1 MESRKQHINLILQR
15 PGKFLWRV
23 LVGFKRNQGLLLAGA
38 VAYYTLLSVI
48 PMLALIL
55 VGLSHFIEEQQLY
68 NTILT
73 NLKLVIPAYAESV
86 TGQVWGFLARRQLV
100 GIVGILV
107 MLFFSS
113 MAFTVLENAMA
124 IIFSHRA
131 RKHRRHFLIS
141 AIIPYAYIFLLGI
154 GLLIITL
161 VAGAL
166 GALSDKHLILL
177 GWNLSLEGTS
187 RFMLYLSG
195 MAGMVI
201 MLTSL
206 YLVMPLGHIPIRY
219 ALAGGVTAAVLWE
232 IIRHIL
238 VWYYSTISLVNVI
251 YGSLATAV
259 VALLSIEIAVIILL
273 LGAQVIAEF
282 EHSISETAEPGQ
294 SRLDGCNLAIKPDA
308 LTLTPAEKSEIEKA
322 L

>member
-1 MESRKQHINLILQR
+1 MESSNPHISKILRR

-23 LVGFKRNQGLLLAGA
+23 LTGFRRNQGLLLAGA
-38 VAYYTLLSVI
+38 VAYYTLLSII

-68 NTILT
+68 STILT
-73 NLKLVIPAYAESV
+73 NLKLVIPAHAERV
-86 TGQVWGFLARRQLV
+86 VGQVWGFLARRQLV
-100 GIVGILV
+100 GVVGILV

-113 MAFTVLENAMA
+113 MAFTMLENAMA
-124 IIFSHRA
+124 VIFSHRV

-154 GLLIITL
+154 GLLVVTI

-166 GALSDKHLILL
+166 GALADQHIILF
-177 GWNLSLEGTS
+177 GYDLSLAATS
-187 RFMLYLSG
+187 RIALYFSG
-195 MAGMVI
+195 MFGMAM

-206 YLVMPLGHIPIRY
+206 YLVMPVGRIAFQY
-219 ALAGGVTAAVLWE
+219 ALAGGITATLLWE

-282 EHSISETAEPGQ
+282 ERIKRTA
-294 SRLDGCNLAIKPDA
+294 RRR
-308 LTLTPAEKSEIEKA
+308 
-322 L
+322 

>member
-1 MESRKQHINLILQR
+1 MESKKHHIDLILQR

-23 LVGFKRNQGLLLAGA
+23 LIGFKRNQGLLLAGA

-55 VGLSHFIEEQQLY
+55 VGLSHFIEEEQLY
-68 NTILT
+68 STILS

-86 TGQVWGFLARRQLV
+86 SDQVWGFLARRQLV
-100 GIVGILV
+100 GIVGILF

-113 MAFTVLENAMA
+113 MAFTVLESAMA
-124 IIFSHRA
+124 VIFSHRS

-154 GLLIITL
+154 GVLVITI
-161 VAGAL
+161 VAGAM

-177 GWNLSLEGTS
+177 GRDLSLAGTS
-187 RFMLYLSG
+187 RLILYLSG

-206 YLVMPLGHIPIRY
+206 YLVMPLGHIPVRY

-282 EHSISETAEPGQ
+282 EHSIDESDKADQSEA
-294 SRLDGCNLAIKPDA
+294 DD
-308 LTLTPAEKSEIEKA
+308 
-322 L
+322 

>member
-1 MESRKQHINLILQR
+1 MESRKKHIDLILQR

-23 LVGFKRNQGLLLAGA
+23 LVGFKRNQGLLLAGG

-55 VGLSHFIEEQQLY
+55 VGLSHFIDEQQLY

-100 GIVGILV
+100 GIVGIFI

-154 GLLIITL
+154 GLLVITI

-166 GALSDKHLILL
+166 GTLSDKHLIFL
-177 GWNLSLEGTS
+177 GWDLSLAGTS

-195 MAGMVI
+195 MFGMVI

-206 YLVMPLGHIPIRY
+206 YLVMPVGRIPIRY

-282 EHSISETAEPGQ
+282 EHSINETTEPGQ
-294 SRLDGCNLAIKPDA
+294 SKFDG
-308 LTLTPAEKSEIEKA
+308 
-322 L
+322 

>member
-1 MESRKQHINLILQR
+1 MERKKQHIDLILQR

-55 VGLSHFIEEQQLY
+55 VGLSHFIEEAKLY
-68 NTILT
+68 NTILS

-131 RKHRRHFLIS
+131 RKHRRHLLIS

-154 GLLIITL
+154 GLLIITI

-177 GWNLSLEGTS
+177 GWDLSLEGTS

-195 MAGMVI
+195 MVGMVI
-201 MLTSL
+201 LLTSL
-206 YLVMPLGHIPIRY
+206 YLVMPVGRIPIRY

-282 EHSISETAEPGQ
+282 EHSIDETAEPGQ
-294 SRLDGCNLAIKPDA
+294 SELEG
-308 LTLTPAEKSEIEKA
+308 
-322 L
+322 

>member
-1 MESRKQHINLILQR
+1 MERKKRHIDLILQR

-55 VGLSHFIEEQQLY
+55 VGLSHFIEGEQLY
-68 NTILT
+68 NTIHS

-86 TGQVWGFLARRQLV
+86 SDQVWGFLARRQLV
-100 GIVGILV
+100 GIIGILF

-113 MAFTVLENAMA
+113 MAFTVLESAMSV
-124 IIFSHRA
+124 IFSHRS

-154 GLLIITL
+154 GVLVITI

-177 GWNLSLEGTS
+177 GWNLSLAGTS
-187 RFMLYLSG
+187 RLMLYLSG
-195 MAGMVI
+195 MAGMVF

-206 YLVMPLGHIPIRY
+206 YLVMPLGRIPVRY

-232 IIRHIL
+232 FIRHIL

-259 VALLSIEIAVIILL
+259 VTLLSIEIAVIILL

-282 EHSISETAEPGQ
+282 EHSIDESDKADQSGPG
-294 SRLDGCNLAIKPDA
+294 G
-308 LTLTPAEKSEIEKA
+308 
-322 L
+322 

>member
-1 MESRKQHINLILQR
+1 MESRKQHIDLILQR

-55 VGLSHFIEEQQLY
+55 VGLSHFIDEQHLY

-100 GIVGILV
+100 GIVGILI

-154 GLLIITL
+154 GLLVITI

-177 GWNLSLEGTS
+177 GWDLSLEGTS

-206 YLVMPLGHIPIRY
+206 YLVMPVGHIPIRY

-282 EHSISETAEPGQ
+282 EHSINETTEPGQ
-294 SRLDGCNLAIKPDA
+294 SELAD
-308 LTLTPAEKSEIEKA
+308 
-322 L
+322 

>member
-1 MESRKQHINLILQR
+1 VDRRAQHIDLILQR
-15 PGKFLWRV
+15 PGRFLWRV
-23 LVGFKRNQGLLLAGA
+23 LVGFKRNQGLLLSGA

-68 NTILT
+68 NTILS

-100 GIVGILV
+100 GIVGILI

-154 GLLIITL
+154 GLLIITI

-177 GWNLSLEGTS
+177 GWNLSLAGTS

-195 MAGMVI
+195 MVGMVI

-206 YLVMPLGHIPIRY
+206 YLVMPVGRIPIRY

-282 EHSISETAEPGQ
+282 EHSVSETDESGQ
-294 SRLDGCNLAIKPDA
+294 SELEG
-308 LTLTPAEKSEIEKA
+308 
-322 L
+322 

>member
-1 MESRKQHINLILQR
+1 
-15 PGKFLWRV
+15 
-23 LVGFKRNQGLLLAGA
+23 
-38 VAYYTLLSVI
+38 
-48 PMLALIL
+48 
-55 VGLSHFIEEQQLY
+55 
-68 NTILT
+68 
-73 NLKLVIPAYAESV
+73 
-86 TGQVWGFLARRQLV
+86 
-100 GIVGILV
+100 
-107 MLFFSS
+107 
-113 MAFTVLENAMA
+113 VLENAMA

-154 GLLIITL
+154 GLLVITI

-166 GALSDKHLILL
+166 GTLSDKHLIFL
-177 GWNLSLEGTS
+177 GWDLSLAGTS

-195 MAGMVI
+195 MFGMVI

-206 YLVMPLGHIPIRY
+206 YLVMPVGRIPIRY

-259 VALLSIEIAVIILL
+259 VALLSIEIAVIVLL

-282 EHSISETAEPGQ
+282 EHSINETAGSGQ
-294 SRLDGCNLAIKPDA
+294 SEFDG
-308 LTLTPAEKSEIEKA
+308 
-322 L
+322 

>member
-1 MESRKQHINLILQR
+1 MENRKQHLDLILQR
-15 PGKFLWRV
+15 PGRFLWRV
-23 LVGFKRNQGLLLAGA
+23 LVGFKRNQGLLLSGA
-38 VAYYTLLSVI
+38 VAYYTLLSII

-55 VGLSHFIEEQQLY
+55 VGLSHFIEQEQLY
-68 NTILT
+68 NSILS
-73 NLKLVIPAYAESV
+73 NLKLIIPAYAESV
-86 TGQVWGFLARRQLV
+86 AGQVWGFLARRQLV
-100 GIVGILV
+100 GIIGILV

-124 IIFSHRA
+124 IIFSHRT

-141 AIIPYAYIFLLGI
+141 AIIPYAYIFLLGL

-166 GALSDKHLILL
+166 GTLSDKHLILL
-177 GWNLSLEGTS
+177 GWDLSLEGTS

-195 MAGMVI
+195 MVGMVI

-206 YLVMPLGHIPIRY
+206 YLVMPVGRIPVHY

-238 VWYYSTISLVNVI
+238 VWYYSSISLVNVI

-282 EHSISETAEPGQ
+282 EHSIIEMADPGQ
-294 SRLDGCNLAIKPDA
+294 SEPDD
-308 LTLTPAEKSEIEKA
+308 
-322 L
+322 

>member
-1 MESRKQHINLILQR
+1 MVSSKQHIDLILQR

-38 VAYYTLLSVI
+38 VAYYTLLSII

-68 NTILT
+68 NTILS

-100 GIVGILV
+100 GIIGILF

-141 AIIPYAYIFLLGI
+141 AVIPYAYIFLLGI
-154 GLLIITL
+154 AFLIITI

-166 GALSDKHLILL
+166 GALSNKHLILL
-177 GWNLSLEGTS
+177 GWDLSLEGTS

-206 YLVMPLGHIPIRY
+206 YLVMPVGHIPIRY
-219 ALAGGVTAAVLWE
+219 ALAGGVTAAILWE

-238 VWYYSTISLVNVI
+238 VWYYASISLVNVI

-282 EHSISETAEPGQ
+282 EHSIMETDEPDQ
-294 SRLDGCNLAIKPDA
+294 SGLEDQ
-308 LTLTPAEKSEIEKA
+308 TLE
-322 L
+322 

>member
-1 MESRKQHINLILQR
+1 MERKKRHIDLILQR

-23 LVGFKRNQGLLLAGA
+23 VLGFKRNQGLLLAGA

-55 VGLSHFIEEQQLY
+55 VGLSHFIEEEQLY
-68 NTILT
+68 NTILS

-100 GIVGILV
+100 GIVGILF

-113 MAFTVLENAMA
+113 MAFTVLESAMA
-124 IIFSHRA
+124 IIFSHRS

-141 AIIPYAYIFLLGI
+141 AVIPYAYIFLLGI
-154 GLLIITL
+154 GLLVITI
-161 VAGAL
+161 VSGAL
-166 GALSDKHLILL
+166 DALSDKHLILL
-177 GWNLSLEGTS
+177 GWDLSLAGTS
-187 RFMLYLSG
+187 RLMLYLSG
-195 MAGMVI
+195 MAGMVV

-206 YLVMPLGHIPIRY
+206 YLVMPVGHIPVRY

-238 VWYYSTISLVNVI
+238 VWYYSNISLVNVI

-282 EHSISETAEPGQ
+282 EYSIDESDNADQSEPEG
-294 SRLDGCNLAIKPDA
+294 
-308 LTLTPAEKSEIEKA
+308 
-322 L
+322 

>member
-1 MESRKQHINLILQR
+1 MESRKKHIDLILQR

-55 VGLSHFIEEQQLY
+55 VGLSHFIDEQQLY

-100 GIVGILV
+100 GIVGIFI

-131 RKHRRHFLIS
+131 RKHRRHFMIS

-154 GLLIITL
+154 GLLVITI

-166 GALSDKHLILL
+166 GTLSDKHLIFL
-177 GWNLSLEGTS
+177 GWDLSLAGTS

-195 MAGMVI
+195 MFGMVI

-206 YLVMPLGHIPIRY
+206 YLVMPVGRIPIRY

-232 IIRHIL
+232 IIRNIL

-259 VALLSIEIAVIILL
+259 VALLSIEIAVIVLL

-282 EHSISETAEPGQ
+282 EHSINETAEPGQ
-294 SRLDGCNLAIKPDA
+294 SELDG
-308 LTLTPAEKSEIEKA
+308 
-322 L
+322 

>member
-1 MESRKQHINLILQR
+1 MERKKRHIDLILQR

-23 LVGFKRNQGLLLAGA
+23 LIGFKRNQGLLLAGA

-55 VGLSHFIEEQQLY
+55 VGLSHFIEEEQLY
-68 NTILT
+68 NTILS

-86 TGQVWGFLARRQLV
+86 SDQVWGFLARRQLV
-100 GIVGILV
+100 GIVGILF

-113 MAFTVLENAMA
+113 MAFTVLESAMA
-124 IIFSHRA
+124 VIFSHRS

-154 GLLIITL
+154 GVLVITI

-177 GWNLSLEGTS
+177 GWDLSLAGTS
-187 RFMLYLSG
+187 RLMLYLSG

-206 YLVMPLGHIPIRY
+206 YLVMPLGRIPVRY

-238 VWYYSTISLVNVI
+238 VWYYSNISLVNVI

-282 EHSISETAEPGQ
+282 EHSIDESNESGQLEPEG
-294 SRLDGCNLAIKPDA
+294 
-308 LTLTPAEKSEIEKA
+308 
-322 L
+322 

>member
-1 MESRKQHINLILQR
+1 MESRKQHIDLILQR

-55 VGLSHFIEEQQLY
+55 VGLSHFIDEQQLY

-100 GIVGILV
+100 GIVGILI

-154 GLLIITL
+154 GLLVITI

-177 GWNLSLEGTS
+177 GWDLSLEGTS

-195 MAGMVI
+195 MAGMVM

-206 YLVMPLGHIPIRY
+206 YLVMPVGHIPIRY

-238 VWYYSTISLVNVI
+238 VWYYSNISLVNVI

-282 EHSISETAEPGQ
+282 EHSINETAELGQ
-294 SRLDGCNLAIKPDA
+294 
-308 LTLTPAEKSEIEKA
+308 SEIEG
-322 L
+322 

>member
-1 MESRKQHINLILQR
+1 MESRKQHIDLILQR

-55 VGLSHFIEEQQLY
+55 VGLSHFIDEQQLY

-100 GIVGILV
+100 GIVGILI

-154 GLLIITL
+154 GLLVITI

-177 GWNLSLEGTS
+177 GWDLSLEGTS

-206 YLVMPLGHIPIRY
+206 YLVMPVGHIPIRY

-238 VWYYSTISLVNVI
+238 VWYYSNISLVNVI

-282 EHSISETAEPGQ
+282 EHSINETAELGQ
-294 SRLDGCNLAIKPDA
+294 
-308 LTLTPAEKSEIEKA
+308 SEIEG
-322 L
+322 

>member
-1 MESRKQHINLILQR
+1 MEKTRQHASEIFRR
-15 PGKFLWRV
+15 PGKFLLRV
-23 LVGFKRNQGLLLAGA
+23 LTGFRRNQGLLLAGA

-55 VGLSHFIEEQQLY
+55 VGLSHFIDEQQLY

-73 NLKLVIPAYAESV
+73 NMKLVIPAHAERV
-86 TGQVWGFLARRQLV
+86 ADQVWGFLARRQLV
-100 GIVGILV
+100 GVVGILV

-113 MAFTVLENAMA
+113 MAFTMLENAMA
-124 IIFSHRA
+124 IIFSHRT

-154 GLLIITL
+154 GLLLITL

-166 GALSDKHLILL
+166 GALADQHIILL
-177 GWNLSLEGTS
+177 GYDLGLAATS
-187 RFMLYLSG
+187 RIALYFSG
-195 MAGMVI
+195 MFGMVM

-206 YLVMPLGHIPIRY
+206 YLVMPVGGIAFRY
-219 ALAGGVTAAVLWE
+219 ALAGGITATILWE

-238 VWYYSTISLVNVI
+238 VWYYSTVSLVNVI

-259 VALLSIEIAVIILL
+259 VFLLSIEIAVIILL

-282 EHSISETAEPGQ
+282 ERSTSEPPEEDKPGF
-294 SRLDGCNLAIKPDA
+294 DI
-308 LTLTPAEKSEIEKA
+308 
-322 L
+322 

>member
-1 MESRKQHINLILQR
+1 MESRKQHIDLILQR

-23 LVGFKRNQGLLLAGA
+23 LVGFKRNQGLLLAGG
-38 VAYYTLLSVI
+38 VAYYTLLSII

-55 VGLSHFIEEQQLY
+55 VGLSHFIDEQQLY

-100 GIVGILV
+100 GIVGIFI

-131 RKHRRHFLIS
+131 RKHRRHFMIS

-154 GLLIITL
+154 GLLVITI

-166 GALSDKHLILL
+166 GTLSDKHLIFL
-177 GWNLSLEGTS
+177 GWDLSLAGTS

-195 MAGMVI
+195 MFGMVI

-206 YLVMPLGHIPIRY
+206 YLVMPVGRIPIRY

-232 IIRHIL
+232 IIRNIL

-282 EHSISETAEPGQ
+282 EHSINETTEPGQ
-294 SRLDGCNLAIKPDA
+294 SEFDG
-308 LTLTPAEKSEIEKA
+308 
-322 L
+322 

>member
-1 MESRKQHINLILQR
+1 MERKKRHIDLILQR

-23 LVGFKRNQGLLLAGA
+23 LIGFKRNQGLLLAGA

-55 VGLSHFIEEQQLY
+55 VGLSHFIEEEQLY
-68 NTILT
+68 NTILS

-86 TGQVWGFLARRQLV
+86 SDQVWGFLARRQLV
-100 GIVGILV
+100 GIIGILF

-113 MAFTVLENAMA
+113 MAFTVLESAMA
-124 IIFSHRA
+124 VIFSHRS

-154 GLLIITL
+154 GVLVITI

-177 GWNLSLEGTS
+177 GRDLSLAGTS
-187 RFMLYLSG
+187 RLMLYLSG
-195 MAGMVI
+195 MAGMVV

-206 YLVMPLGHIPIRY
+206 YLVMPLGRIPVRY

-282 EHSISETAEPGQ
+282 EHSIDESDDADQSEHG
-294 SRLDGCNLAIKPDA
+294 G
-308 LTLTPAEKSEIEKA
+308 
-322 L
+322 

>member
-1 MESRKQHINLILQR
+1 MESRKQHIDLILQR

-55 VGLSHFIEEQQLY
+55 VGLSHFIEEEQLY

-131 RKHRRHFLIS
+131 RKHRRHLLIS

-154 GLLIITL
+154 GLLIITI

-177 GWNLSLEGTS
+177 GWDLSLEGTS

-206 YLVMPLGHIPIRY
+206 YLVMPVGHIPIRY

-282 EHSISETAEPGQ
+282 EHSINETAELGQ
-294 SRLDGCNLAIKPDA
+294 SELDG
-308 LTLTPAEKSEIEKA
+308 
-322 L
+322 